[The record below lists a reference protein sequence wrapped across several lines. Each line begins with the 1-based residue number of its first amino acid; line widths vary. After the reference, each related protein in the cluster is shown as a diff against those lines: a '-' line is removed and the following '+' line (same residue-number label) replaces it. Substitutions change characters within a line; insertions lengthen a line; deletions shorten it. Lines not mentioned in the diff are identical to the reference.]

1 MDDATMDVPSNS
13 FKRAIRNGTRQ
24 IGLWLALGD
33 AIGAELCAG
42 AGFDWLLLDAEHGP
56 NDLRSLL
63 VQLQAIAPYKT
74 HPIVR
79 PRVGDIHVIK
89 QLLEIGTQT
98 LLIPMVESAEQ
109 AASLVAAMQYPPLG
123 VRGVGAVLG
132 RSSRWNR
139 MPDYLKQAGD
149 EMCLLVQIETQR
161 GIDNLNAIASVPGV
175 DGVFIG
181 PADLSASMRHLGDM
195 THPDVLAAI
204 EQSIVAIRAANKAAG
219 ILTGDEMLVQR
230 YLQLGCTFIAVGADT
245 ILLSQAADRLAA
257 RFKAPQS

>member
-1 MDDATMDVPSNS
+1 MDGVTMDVPSNS
-13 FKRAIRNGTRQ
+13 FKRAVRKGKQ
-24 IGLWLALGD
+24 QVSPLASLRGGD
-33 AIGAELCAG
+33 SAELCAG

-123 VRGVGAVLG
+123 VRGVGAVLA

-161 GIDNLNAIASVPGV
+161 GIDNLDAIARVPGV
-175 DGVFIG
+175 D
-181 PADLSASMRHLGDM
+181 
-195 THPDVLAAI
+195 
-204 EQSIVAIRAANKAAG
+204 
-219 ILTGDEMLVQR
+219 
-230 YLQLGCTFIAVGADT
+230 
-245 ILLSQAADRLAA
+245 
-257 RFKAPQS
+257 

>member
-1 MDDATMDVPSNS
+1 MDVPSNS
-13 FKRAIRNGTRQ
+13 FKRAIRNGNRQ

-33 AIGAELCAG
+33 ATSAELCAA

-63 VQLQAIAPYKT
+63 AQLQAIAPYKT

-79 PRVGDIHVIK
+79 PRVGDTHLIK
-89 QLLEIGTQT
+89 QILEIGTQT

-109 AASLVAAMQYPPLG
+109 AASLVAAMQYPPQG

-139 MPDYLKQAGD
+139 IPDYLKQAGD

-161 GIDNLNAIASVPGV
+161 GIDNLSAIASVPGV

-181 PADLSASMRHLGDM
+181 PADLSASMGHLGDM

-204 EQSIVAIRAANKAAG
+204 ERCIVAIRAANKAAG
-219 ILTGDEMLVQR
+219 ILTGDETLVQR
-230 YLQLGCTFIAVGADT
+230 YLQLGCTFVAVGADT

-257 RFKAPQS
+257 RFKAPHS

>member
-1 MDDATMDVPSNS
+1 MDDLTMDVPSNS
-13 FKRAIRNGTRQ
+13 FKRAIMNCNRQ

-33 AIGAELCAG
+33 ATSAEVCAG

-63 VQLQAIAPYKT
+63 AQLQAIAPYKT
-74 HPIVR
+74 HPI
-79 PRVGDIHVIK
+79 K
-89 QLLEIGTQT
+89 QILEIGTQT

-109 AASLVAAMQYPPLG
+109 AANLVAAMQYPPRG

-139 MPDYLKQAGD
+139 IPNYLKRAGD
-149 EMCLLVQIETQR
+149 EMCLLVQIETKR

-181 PADLSASMRHLGDM
+181 PADLSASIGHLGDM

-257 RFKAPQS
+257 RFKALQS

>member
-1 MDDATMDVPSNS
+1 MDAPSNS
-13 FKRAIRNGTRQ
+13 FKRAIRNGHHQ

-33 AIGAELCAG
+33 ATSAELCAG
-42 AGFDWLLLDAEHGP
+42 AGFDWLVLDAEHGP

-63 VQLQAIAPYKT
+63 AQLQAIAPYKT

-79 PRVGDIHVIK
+79 PRVGDTHLIK
-89 QLLEIGTQT
+89 QILEIGAQT

-139 MPDYLKQAGD
+139 MPDYLEQAGD

-181 PADLSASMRHLGDM
+181 PADLSASMGHLGDM

-204 EQSIVAIRAANKAAG
+204 ERCIVDIRAANKAAG
-219 ILTGDEMLVQR
+219 ILTGDEKLVLR

-257 RFKAPQS
+257 RFKASQN